1 MTRLLLALAGIA
13 IVAVSVAGAQSAFP
27 SKIDLPDGFQ
37 PEGIATAGEQFY
49 VGSIPTGAVF
59 RGSLRTGK
67 GAVLVPAQTGR
78 AAIGMKVDRGRL
90 FVAGGDTGDAYVYN
104 AKTGGLVT
112 TYDLSAGG
120 SFINDVV
127 VTKRA
132 AWFTD
137 SFKAVL
143 YRVPLGPSGRP
154 GAAAAVTTVTL
165 GGAYVQG
172 AGFNV
177 NGIDATT
184 NGRTL
189 VFVQSGTGK
198 LFTTGANGVARA
210 IALAGG
216 ESVPNGDG
224 ILLDGKTLYVVQ
236 NALDTVAK
244 ITLASNLRSGRV
256 VRRITAPGAL
266 DFPTTIAELG
276 SRLYA
281 MNARFDFPMPDA
293 STDYWVTQ
301 LRK

>member
-1 MTRLLLALAGIA
+1 MTRLLLALAAIA
-13 IVAVSVAGAQSAFP
+13 VVAASVAGAQGAFP
-27 SKIDLPDGFQ
+27 SRIDLPDGFQ

-49 VGSIPTGAVF
+49 VGSIPTGAVY
-59 RGSLRTGK
+59 RGSLRTGT
-67 GAVLVPAQTGR
+67 GAVLVPAQAGR

-104 AKTGGLVT
+104 AKTGALIT
-112 TYDLSAGG
+112 SYDLSAGA

-137 SFKAVL
+137 SFKAAL

-177 NGIDATT
+177 NGIDATA
-184 NGRTL
+184 NGKTL

-256 VRRITAPGAL
+256 VRRITSPGAL
-266 DFPTTIAELG
+266 DFPTTIADLG

-281 MNARFDFPMPDA
+281 VNARFDFPMPNA